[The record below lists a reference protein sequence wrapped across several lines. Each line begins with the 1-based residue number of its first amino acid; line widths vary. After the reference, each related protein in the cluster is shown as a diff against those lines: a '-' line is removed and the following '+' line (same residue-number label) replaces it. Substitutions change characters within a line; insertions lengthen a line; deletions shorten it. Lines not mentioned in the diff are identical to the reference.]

1 MITISETAHEYI
13 RKELAEH
20 IPRSVNEIEGRGN
33 IPHARLGTQDY
44 NEEFGGYRY
53 IFFEDVFQDGD
64 ISLDFTDY
72 IILVHQDHIDSVNG
86 THIDYRTEGLQKRLD
101 FMNPNLKEVGPTCGC
116 GTSMEFDN
124 VAWAGIPQPEPFN
137 AESLLNTSAE
147 ETSGEDEDIVSESE
161 GS

>member
-13 RKELAEH
+13 RRELAEH
-20 IPRSVNEIEGRGN
+20 LPRSVNEIEGRGI
-33 IPHARLGTQDY
+33 IPHARLGTQEY

-53 IFFEDVFQDGD
+53 IFFEDIFQDGD

-72 IILVHQDHIDSVNG
+72 VILVHIDHIDSVNG

-116 GTSMEFDN
+116 GTSIEFDN
-124 VAWAGIPQPEPFN
+124 VAFAGIPQPEPFD
-137 AESLLNTSAE
+137 ADSLLNTSTVE
-147 ETSGEDEDIVSESE
+147 EEVVDEDIISETK